1 LALCHPSLFL
11 YTIPAM
17 TPDEHSA
24 IAACQAGDLQ
34 RFTELYQAY
43 LDPIFG
49 YLYRR
54 TLHRETAEDLTST
67 VFLRALEKISSFDPG
82 RGPFRAWLYGIAKN
96 ALTDHL
102 RSAKQT
108 VDIDTVLDL
117 AGDDDSCAHAKLAVD
132 AERLRSALAALDPMK
147 REIVLLR
154 IWEDLPY
161 REIAAIVG
169 KSEGNCK
176 VLFSRA
182 LDALRSECGGAIAL
196 LFLFPFLR

>member
-1 LALCHPSLFL
+1 
-11 YTIPAM
+11 M

-34 RFTELYQAY
+34 RFDELYQAY

-67 VFLRALEKISSFDPG
+67 VFLRALEKIRSFDPK
-82 RGPFRAWLYGIAKN
+82 RGPLRAWLYGIAKN

-102 RSAKQT
+102 RSTKQT
-108 VDIDTVLDL
+108 VDIDAILDL
-117 AGDDDSCAHAKLAVD
+117 ASDEDSSKRAKIAVD
-132 AERLRSALAALDPMK
+132 VERLHSALSALDPIK

-154 IWEDLPY
+154 VWEDLPY

-182 LDALRSECGGAIAL
+182 LDALRCECGGAIAL